1 MFKIMN
7 IPEGISK
14 KQMDIILEKMNF
26 NKSFEI
32 SHIPGIL
39 QSLGIKADKIILT
52 RENLAYILSRH
63 AKNMTINDYKKLK
76 DTIENYDL
84 LLYGDGRVG
93 KNDFKFY
100 KLYEDDDGVTGLDV
114 VIAQMDS
121 NSELI
126 IHANHIGKKH
136 HKAEKL
142 YRFLSKSDRLID
154 KRK

>member
-1 MFKIMN
+1 
-7 IPEGISK
+7 
-14 KQMDIILEKMNF
+14 
-26 NKSFEI
+26 
-32 SHIPGIL
+32 
-39 QSLGIKADKIILT
+39 
-52 RENLAYILSRH
+52 
-63 AKNMTINDYKKLK
+63 MTINDYKNLK

-84 LLYGDGRVG
+84 LLHGDGRVG

-126 IHANHIGKKH
+126 IHANHIGKTK